1 MILSE
6 IVKFFCVA
14 ILLSV
19 FQQVSYAQR
28 ISDTLGFRNPVDIPI
43 LLSGNFGE
51 FRSNHFHAG
60 IDIKTYG
67 KTGFPVY
74 AIADGWVRRIRTE
87 PFGYGKVL
95 YLDHF
100 TGHTSVYAHLN
111 NYNDSITDFLHLAQ
125 KVLKRNEVDIS
136 PNKLRIPVAKG
147 DLIGFTGNT
156 GSSGGPHLHF
166 EVRTSDTEKPLNP
179 LLLGFKVIDDV
190 LPSINGVLIEYFT
203 DSVRG
208 KVCSTK
214 RYYAKGPASQRTVG
228 SVVELSDYC
237 GISVHALDYLS
248 GSGNSCGVY
257 KIDLVV
263 DGRLHYSMQLDSLD
277 FSVGRYI
284 NAHKNYEFF
293 KKEKSSFHRCFSMPN
308 NKLEIYN
315 SELNGLVS
323 FKDNKTHTVVIKVW
337 DAAMNLSQLTF
348 RAKVTKSKKASLSG
362 AHSFVKFD
370 KENSIEYEGCSFK
383 IPPFRLINDELIS
396 IEKVNMPSSSSI
408 NSFYKIGDELIPLQN
423 SCILSIK
430 LDSLADFDSTK
441 LFISRYNPE
450 NGRYYAQGGEYKD
463 GWVRTRVKQFGIY
476 TIDYDENE
484 PKVNLKGGAKS
495 IRENGEIYISITD
508 DNSGIASY
516 NLLVNGE
523 FIPLYYNYKSALLEG
538 QLEEEL
544 LLEDFLQ
551 YRIEVSDGRG
561 NTKIK
566 EGAF

>member
-6 IVKFFCVA
+6 MVKFFCVA
-14 ILLSV
+14 TLVFV
-19 FQQVSYAQR
+19 FQQVSCAQR
-28 ISDTLGFRNPVDIPI
+28 ISDSLGFRSPVDIPM

-51 FRSNHFHAG
+51 FRSNHFHTG
-60 IDIKTYG
+60 IDIKTNG

-74 AIADGWVRRIRTE
+74 AIADGWVRRVRTQ

-100 TGHTSVYAHLN
+100 TGHTSVYAHLSS
-111 NYNDSITDFLHLAQ
+111 YNDSITNFLHLAQ

-136 PNKLRIPVAKG
+136 PNKHRIPVLKG

-179 LLLGFKVIDDV
+179 LLLGFKVRDDV
-190 LPSINGVLIEYFT
+190 LPSINGVLVEHFT

-208 KVCSTK
+208 KVNSTK
-214 RYYAKGPASQRTVG
+214 RYYAKGSAAKRTIG
-228 SVVELSDYC
+228 SVVELSDSC
-237 GISVHALDYLS
+237 GISVHALDYLT

-257 KIDLVV
+257 KINLLIDEK
-263 DGRLHYSMQLDSLD
+263 LHYSIQLDSLD

-284 NAHKNYEFF
+284 NAHKNYEVF
-293 KKEKSSFHRCFSMPN
+293 KKEKSSFHRCFRMPN

-337 DAAMNLSQLTF
+337 DAAMNLSVLTF
-348 RAKVTKSKKASLSG
+348 KAKVTQSKKASLSS
-362 AHSFVKFD
+362 AHSFVRFD
-370 KENSIEYEGCSFK
+370 EANSIEHEGCSFK
-383 IPPFRLINDELIS
+383 IPPFRLTNDELIS
-396 IEKVNMPSSSSI
+396 IEKVKSPSYSSR

-430 LDSLADFDSTK
+430 LDSLGDLDSTK
-441 LFISRYNPE
+441 LFVSRYNPE
-450 NGRYYAQGGEYKD
+450 NGRYYPKGGEYKD
-463 GWVRTRVKQFGIY
+463 GWVRTRVKEFGIY
-476 TIDYDENE
+476 TINYDDNE
-484 PKVNLKGGAKS
+484 PIVKLKGGAKS
-495 IRENGEIYISITD
+495 IRGNGMIYISITD

-538 QLEEEL
+538 KLEKEL
-544 LLEDFLQ
+544 LLEDVLK
-551 YRIEVSDGRG
+551 YHIEVSDGRG
-561 NTKIK
+561 NTMIT